1 MFVNTFK
8 KLFILFLPDLTLVT
22 ISNNNKSNNGKRD
35 NNVVKFILKILLWLR
50 QTFQLFYDA
59 IKYTFVIIWKQRMKY
74 IFCTGFVKKKIEIE
88 TPSNNSCRGLVSSVT
103 LVCALCGG
111 SSGFCC
117 VEINVVVNLY
127 SPEVCY
133 NIFSRL
139 P

>member
-8 KLFILFLPDLTLVT
+8 KLFILFLPDLTLET

-74 IFCTGFVKKKIEIE
+74 IFCTSCVKKIEIAA
-88 TPSNNSCRGLVSSVT
+88 PSNNSCRAPVSSTV
-103 LVCALCGG
+103 LVC
-111 SSGFCC
+111 
-117 VEINVVVNLY
+117 VVVVVD
-127 SPEVCY
+127 SVV
-133 NIFSRL
+133 SKSM
-139 P
+139 

>member
-88 TPSNNSCRGLVSSVT
+88 TPS
-103 LVCALCGG
+103 
-111 SSGFCC
+111 
-117 VEINVVVNLY
+117 
-127 SPEVCY
+127 
-133 NIFSRL
+133 
-139 P
+139 